1 MRTQTVDMPTGLRT
15 HWTSRD
21 LELMP
26 DNSVRYEIIDGELF
40 MSRSPHWHHQRTCGN
55 IYQELNEWSRQSGL
69 GEASITPGVLFD
81 ESDDVIPD
89 VAWVSQERLQ
99 VLLDDAGHLTGAP
112 ELAVEVLSFGMRN
125 EQRDR
130 QAKRKLYEVQGVL
143 EYWIADWRMQRV
155 EIYRRDQGLLRLVT
169 TLLMEDDVT
178 SPLLPGFT
186 CKVKRFFL

>member
-1 MRTQTVDMPTGLRT
+1 MRTQTVDRPIGLRT

-26 DNSVRYEIIDGELF
+26 DNGVRYEIIDGELF
-40 MSRSPHWHHQRTCGN
+40 MSRPPHWHHQRTCGN

-81 ESDDVIPD
+81 EADDVIPD

-99 VLLDDAGHLTGAP
+99 LLLDDAGHLTGAP

-130 QAKRKLYEVQGVL
+130 QAKRKLYEVQGVI
-143 EYWIADWRMQRV
+143 EYWIADWRLKRV
-155 EIYRRDQGLLRLVT
+155 EIYRRDQGLLRLT
-169 TLLMEDDVT
+169 ATLLLEDDIT